1 MKKKVVK
8 SKINKSAK
16 TGKFVSN
23 KYLKRNPATTVKQTV
38 TKKV

>member
-1 MKKKVVK
+1 MAKKIVK

-16 TGKFVSN
+16 TGKFVTN
-23 KYLKRNPATTVKQTV
+23 KYLKTHPATTIKEKV